1 MESTTNDVCPN
12 TPNADTVATMME
24 AERIARDPTV
34 KRYDVEEALVELK
47 K

>member
-1 MESTTNDVCPN
+1 ML
-12 TPNADTVATMME
+12 AAMKE
-24 AERIARDPTV
+24 AERIAHDPTV